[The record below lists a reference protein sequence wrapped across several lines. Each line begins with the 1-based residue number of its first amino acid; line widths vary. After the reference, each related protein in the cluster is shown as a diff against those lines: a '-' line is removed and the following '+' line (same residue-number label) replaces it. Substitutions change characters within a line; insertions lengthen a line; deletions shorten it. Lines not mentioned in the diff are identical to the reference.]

1 MTPVTGA
8 TETVEDGSGKGGL
21 ADTATSTQGS
31 VTLLAAQA
39 LDPEGPVADS
49 AAGLWWLMLAL
60 GAAVFVIFAVFLGVG
75 LFRARPGDAPE
86 AGPQPPDRF
95 GPWLVGG
102 GVALP
107 LIVIAIVFAATVEAM
122 RDVPTTAPE
131 GALVVEIVGHQ
142 WWWEVRYPAEGITT
156 ANEMHIPVGRPVALQ
171 LTSADVIHSFWVPAL
186 GGKLDLLPDK
196 VNTLVLEAD
205 EPGRHLNRCAEFCG
219 LQHTLMGMD
228 VVAEPAEGFAAWV
241 ASRQPPAAQPASVEA
256 RRGLDVFLGAG
267 GCASCHSVRGTVA
280 TATRG
285 PDLTHVASRA
295 SLGAAAVPNTPDQRA
310 RWVSDPHTIK
320 RGVAM
325 PAPDISGEELAGLL
339 AYLAGLR

>member
-1 MTPVTGA
+1 VSPF
-8 TETVEDGSGKGGL
+8 L
-21 ADTATSTQGS
+21 
-31 VTLLAAQA
+31 AQA

-60 GAAVFVIFAVFLGVG
+60 AVGVFIIFAVVLGVG

-107 LIVIAIVFAATVEAM
+107 LIVIAIVFAATVHAM
-122 RDVPTTAPE
+122 RDVPTTAPD
-131 GALVVEIVGHQ
+131 GALIVEVVGHQ

-171 LTSADVIHSFWVPAL
+171 LRSADVIHSFWVPAL
-186 GGKLDLLPDK
+186 GGKLDLLPDRT
-196 VNTLVLEAD
+196 NTLVLEAD
-205 EPGRHLNRCAEFCG
+205 EPGRHVNRCAEFCG

-228 VVAEPAEGFAAWV
+228 VVAEPPEAFAAWV
-241 ASRQPPAAQPASVEA
+241 GGRQAPAAEPAAADA
-256 RRGLDVFLGAG
+256 RRGRDVFAG
-267 GCASCHSVRGTVA
+267 RGDCASCHAVRGT
-280 TATRG
+280 TAAGTSG

-295 SLGAAAVPNTPDQRA
+295 SLGAAAVPNTPEQRA

-325 PAPDISGEELAGLL
+325 PAPDLSAEELRDVL
-339 AYLAGLR
+339 AYLEGLR

>member
-1 MTPVTGA
+1 MSPF
-8 TETVEDGSGKGGL
+8 L
-21 ADTATSTQGS
+21 
-31 VTLLAAQA
+31 AQA

-60 GAAVFVIFAVFLGVG
+60 AVGVFVIFAVVLGVG

-107 LIVIAIVFAATVEAM
+107 LVVIAIVFAATVHAM
-122 RDVPTTAPE
+122 RDVPTTAPD
-131 GALVVEIVGHQ
+131 GALIVEVVGHQ

-171 LTSADVIHSFWVPAL
+171 LSSADVIHSFWVPAL
-186 GGKLDLLPDK
+186 GGKLDLLPDRT
-196 VNTLVLEAD
+196 NMLVLEAD
-205 EPGRHLNRCAEFCG
+205 EPGRHVNRCAEFCG

-228 VVAEPAEGFAAWV
+228 VVAEPPESFATWV
-241 ASRQPPAAQPASVEA
+241 AGRRTAAAEPVAAEA
-256 RRGLDVFLGAG
+256 RRGRDVFAGAG
-267 GCASCHSVRGTVA
+267 DCASCHPVRGTA
-280 TATRG
+280 AAGTRG

-295 SLGAAAVPNTPDQRA
+295 SLGAAAVPNTPEQRA
-310 RWVSDPHTIK
+310 RWISDPHTIK

-325 PAPDISGEELAGLL
+325 PAPNLSAEELRDVL
-339 AYLAGLR
+339 AYLEGLR

>member
-1 MTPVTGA
+1 MA
-8 TETVEDGSGKGGL
+8 E
-21 ADTATSTQGS
+21 
-31 VTLLAAQA
+31 
-39 LDPEGPVADS
+39 S
-49 AAGLWWLMLAL
+49 AADLWWLMLAL
-60 GAAVFVIFAVFLGVG
+60 GVAVFVVFAVFLAVG

-86 AGPQPPDRF
+86 AGPQPQERF

-107 LIVIAIVFAATVEAM
+107 LVVIAIVFAATVHAM
-122 RDVPTTAPE
+122 RDVPTTAPP

-142 WWWEVRYPAEGITT
+142 WWWEVRYPAEGVMT

-196 VNTLVLEAD
+196 TNTLVLEAD
-205 EPGRHLNRCAEFCG
+205 VPGRHLNRCAEFCG

-228 VVAEPAEGFAAWV
+228 VVAEPPEAFASWIA
-241 ASRQPPAAQPASVEA
+241 AQQPPAAEPTATDAQ
-256 RRGLDVFLGAG
+256 RGRDVFLGAG
-267 GCASCHSVRGTVA
+267 GCASCHAVRGTTA
-280 TATRG
+280 TATAG
-285 PDLTHVASRA
+285 PDLTHVAGRA

-325 PAPDISGEELAGLL
+325 PPTELSREELVAVL
-339 AYLAGLR
+339 AYVGGLR

>member
-1 MTPVTGA
+1 MTIDCASGGQGQSGAVTAGA
-8 TETVEDGSGKGGL
+8 FL
-21 ADTATSTQGS
+21 AG
-31 VTLLAAQA
+31 QA
-39 LDPEGPVADS
+39 LDPEGPAAD
-49 AAGLWWLMLAL
+49 AAADLWWLMLAL
-60 GAAVFVIFAVFLGVG
+60 GVAVFVAFAVVLGVG

-86 AGPQPPDRF
+86 AGPQPPDGF

-102 GVALP
+102 GVAMP
-107 LIVIAIVFAATVEAM
+107 LVVIAIVFGATVNAM
-122 RDVPTTAPE
+122 QGTPTTAPA

-196 VNTLVLEAD
+196 TNTLVLEAD

-228 VVAEPAEGFAAWV
+228 VVAEPPDAFAAWV
-241 ASRQPPAAQPASVEA
+241 AGQQPSAATPTAAAGQ
-256 RRGLDVFLGAG
+256 RGQEVFLGAG
-267 GCASCHSVRGTVA
+267 GCGTCHAVRGTQA
-280 TATRG
+280 TGNTG
-285 PDLTHVASRA
+285 PDLTHVASRL
-295 SLGAAAVPNTPDQRA
+295 SLGAAAIGNSPEQRA
-310 RWVSDPHTIK
+310 RWISDPHTIK

-325 PAPDISGEELAGLL
+325 PKPELSGDELDAVL
-339 AYLAGLR
+339 AYVGGLR

>member
-1 MTPVTGA
+1 VT
-8 TETVEDGSGKGGL
+8 V
-21 ADTATSTQGS
+21 
-31 VTLLAAQA
+31 LLAQA
-39 LDPEGPVADS
+39 LDPEGPAADS
-49 AAGLWWLMLAL
+49 AADLWWLMLAL
-60 GAAVFVIFAVFLGVG
+60 GVAVFVAFAVVLSVG

-102 GVALP
+102 GVTMP
-107 LIVIAIVFAATVEAM
+107 LIVIAIVFGATVNAM
-122 RDVPTTAPE
+122 QGTPTTAPA
-131 GALVVEIVGHQ
+131 GALVVEVVGHQ
-142 WWWEVRYPAEGITT
+142 WWWEVRYPAEGVTT
-156 ANEMHIPVGRPVALQ
+156 ANELHMPVGRPVALQ

-205 EPGRHLNRCAEFCG
+205 QPGRHLNRCAEFCG

-228 VVAEPAEGFAAWV
+228 VVAEPPEAFAAWV
-241 ASRQPPAAQPASVEA
+241 EGRQAPAAEPAAADA
-256 RRGLDVFLGAG
+256 RRGRDVFAG
-267 GCASCHSVRGTVA
+267 RAASPGGGPRDAACASCHAVRGTPA
-280 TATRG
+280 AGTRG

-295 SLGAAAVPNTPDQRA
+295 SLGAAAVPNTPEERA

-325 PAPDISGEELAGLL
+325 PAPDLSAEELRDVL
-339 AYLAGLR
+339 AYLEGLR

>member
-1 MTPVTGA
+1 MR
-8 TETVEDGSGKGGL
+8 L
-21 ADTATSTQGS
+21 F
-31 VTLLAAQA
+31 AQA

-60 GAAVFVIFAVFLGVG
+60 GAGVFVIFAVFLVVG
-75 LFRARPGDAPE
+75 LFRHRPGDAPE

-107 LIVIAIVFAATVEAM
+107 LVVISIVFAATVHAM
-122 RDVPTTAPE
+122 RAVPTTAPA

-156 ANEMHIPVGRPVALQ
+156 ANEMHIPVGRAVALQ

-196 VNTLVLEAD
+196 TNTLVLEAD

-228 VVAEPAEGFAAWV
+228 VVAEPADAFAAWV
-241 ASRQPPAAQPASVEA
+241 ASRQGPAAQPAA
-256 RRGLDVFLGAG
+256 ANAQRGQNVFLGAG
-267 GCASCHSVRGTVA
+267 NCGACHTVRGTPA
-280 TATRG
+280 TATTG

-295 SLGAAAVPNTPDQRA
+295 SLGAAAVPNTAEQRA
-310 RWVSDPHTIK
+310 RWVSDPHAIK

-325 PAPDISGEELAGLL
+325 PAPEITGDQLADLL
-339 AYLAGLR
+339 AYLEGLR

>member
-1 MTPVTGA
+1 VAP
-8 TETVEDGSGKGGL
+8 
-21 ADTATSTQGS
+21 S
-31 VTLLAAQA
+31 VTLLLAQA

-60 GAAVFVIFAVFLGVG
+60 GAGVFVIFAVFLGVG
-75 LFRARPGDAPE
+75 LVRAQPGDAPE

-107 LIVIAIVFAATVEAM
+107 LVVIAIVFAATVHAM
-122 RDVPTTAPE
+122 RDVPTTTPD
-131 GALVVEIVGHQ
+131 GALVVEITGYQ

-156 ANEMHIPVGRPVALQ
+156 ANEMHIPVGRAVALR

-196 VNTLVLEAD
+196 TNTLVLEAD

-228 VVAEPAEGFAAWV
+228 VVAEPPEAFAAWV
-241 ASRQPPAAQPASVEA
+241 AGRQRPAAEPAA
-256 RRGLDVFLGAG
+256 ADGQRGRDVFLGAG
-267 GCASCHSVRGTVA
+267 GCASCHTVRGSAA
-280 TATRG
+280 TGTMG
-285 PDLTHVASRA
+285 PDLTHVATRA
-295 SLGAAAVPNTPDQRA
+295 SLGAAAVPNTPEDRA

-325 PAPDISGEELAGLL
+325 PAPEISGEQLRDLL
-339 AYLAGLR
+339 AYLNGLR

>member
-1 MTPVTGA
+1 M
-8 TETVEDGSGKGGL
+8 
-21 ADTATSTQGS
+21 
-31 VTLLAAQA
+31 TLLLAQA
-39 LDPEGPVADS
+39 LDPEGPVAES

-60 GAAVFVIFAVFLGVG
+60 GAGVFVIFAVFLGVG

-107 LIVIAIVFAATVEAM
+107 LVVIAIVFAATVHAM
-122 RDVPTTAPE
+122 RDVPTRAPA
-131 GALVVEIVGHQ
+131 GALVVEVVGHQ

-156 ANEMHIPVGRPVALQ
+156 ANEMHIPVGRSVALQ

-228 VVAEPAEGFAAWV
+228 VVAERPDAFAAWV
-241 ASRQPPAAQPASVEA
+241 SSRQPAAAEPAAPDAL
-256 RRGLDVFLGAG
+256 RGRDVFLGAG
-267 GCASCHSVRGTVA
+267 GCASCHSVRGTSA
-280 TATRG
+280 TATTG
-285 PDLTHVASRA
+285 PELTHVASRA
-295 SLGAAAVPNTPDQRA
+295 SLGAAAVPNTPDELA

-325 PAPDISGEELAGLL
+325 PAPEISGEQLADLL
-339 AYLAGLR
+339 AYLGTLR

>member
-1 MTPVTGA
+1 M
-8 TETVEDGSGKGGL
+8 
-21 ADTATSTQGS
+21 
-31 VTLLAAQA
+31 TLLLAQA

-60 GAAVFVIFAVFLGVG
+60 GAGVFVIFAVFLGVG

-86 AGPQPPDRF
+86 AGAQPPDRF

-107 LIVIAIVFAATVEAM
+107 LVVIAIVFAATVHAM
-122 RDVPTTAPE
+122 RDVPTTAPD
-131 GALVVEIVGHQ
+131 GALVVEITGHQ

-156 ANEMHIPVGRPVALQ
+156 ANEMHIPVGRSIALQ

-186 GGKLDLLPDK
+186 GGKLDLLPDRT
-196 VNTLVLEAD
+196 NTLVLEAD

-228 VVAEPAEGFAAWV
+228 VVAEPPDAFAAWV
-241 ASRQPPAAQPASVEA
+241 AGRQPPAAEPALA
-256 RRGLDVFLGAG
+256 DAQRGRDVFLGAG
-267 GCASCHSVRGTVA
+267 GCASCHTVRGIAA
-280 TATRG
+280 TGTMG
-285 PDLTHVASRA
+285 PDLTHVAGRA
-295 SLGAAAVPNTPDQRA
+295 SLGAAAVPNTPGERA

-325 PAPDISGEELAGLL
+325 PAPEISGEQLRDLL
-339 AYLAGLR
+339 AYLDTLR

>member
-1 MTPVTGA
+1 M
-8 TETVEDGSGKGGL
+8 
-21 ADTATSTQGS
+21 
-31 VTLLAAQA
+31 LLAQA

-60 GAAVFVIFAVFLGVG
+60 GAGVFVIFAVFLGVG

-107 LIVIAIVFAATVEAM
+107 LVVIAIVFAATVHAM
-122 RDVPTTAPE
+122 RDVPTTAPD
-131 GALVVEIVGHQ
+131 GALVVEITGHQ

-156 ANEMHIPVGRPVALQ
+156 ANEMHIPVGRAVALQ

-186 GGKLDLLPDK
+186 GGKLDLLPDRT
-196 VNTLVLEAD
+196 NTLVLEAD

-228 VVAEPAEGFAAWV
+228 VVAEPPDAFAAWV
-241 ASRQPPAAQPASVEA
+241 AGRQPAAAEPALADGQ
-256 RRGLDVFLGAG
+256 RGRDVFLGAG
-267 GCASCHSVRGTVA
+267 GCASCHTVRGIAA
-280 TATRG
+280 TGTMG
-285 PDLTHVASRA
+285 PDLTHVAGRA
-295 SLGAAAVPNTPDQRA
+295 SLGAAAVPNTPEERA

-325 PAPDISGEELAGLL
+325 PAPEISAEQLRDLL
-339 AYLAGLR
+339 AYLEGLR

>member
-1 MTPVTGA
+1 VI
-8 TETVEDGSGKGGL
+8 
-21 ADTATSTQGS
+21 
-31 VTLLAAQA
+31 TLLAQA

-60 GAAVFVIFAVFLGVG
+60 GVAVFLVVGVVLVVG
-75 LFRARPGDAPE
+75 LFRSRPGDAPE

-107 LIVIAIVFAATVEAM
+107 LIVITVVFAATVDAM
-122 RDVPTTAPE
+122 RDVPTTAPD

-156 ANEMHIPVGRPVALQ
+156 ANEMHIPVGRPVALR
-171 LTSADVIHSFWVPAL
+171 LSSADVIHSFWVPAL

-196 VNTLVLEAD
+196 VNTLVLQAD
-205 EPGRHLNRCAEFCG
+205 EPGRHVNRCAEFCG

-228 VVAEPAEGFAAWV
+228 VVAEPPEGFAAWV
-241 ASRQPPAAQPASVEA
+241 ASRQLPAAEPAGANA
-256 RRGLDVFLGAG
+256 RRGLDVFLGSG
-267 GCASCHSVRGTVA
+267 GCASCHAVRGTVA
-280 TATRG
+280 AATRG
-285 PDLTHVASRA
+285 PELTHVASRA
-295 SLGAAAVPNTPDQRA
+295 SLGAAAVPNTAEQRA

-325 PAPDISGEELAGLL
+325 PPADLSSGELADLV
-339 AYLAGLR
+339 AYLDGLR